1 MVRFIIPAMP
11 RICIVPRTEGVGGMA
26 SFRLKLEAGLTR
38 RGIEVGHDPGEKSDA
53 VLVIGG
59 TRELPGLWRAK
70 RRGTRIVHRLD
81 GINWV
86 HRVRRISSP
95 QGTPRRLWLRSESA
109 NLLLAFIRRRMAD
122 RVVYQSNFVRDWW
135 TRWYGPVRAPGTV
148 IYNGVDLGIYTPSG
162 DEMPPADSVRVMVVE
177 GSLADGQEA
186 GLPWAVEFAE
196 ALAQRISA
204 PVELFIAA
212 RVTPGQ
218 QAHWGKFSPVP
229 VTFLGVTP
237 REQIPAL
244 NRAAH
249 IYFSAEV
256 NPPCPNSVIEA
267 LACGLPVA
275 GFVMGALPE
284 LVTPEAGCIVPY
296 GGDPWKLDRPDI
308 AGLASAAAVVL
319 GKRPLPQPQGLP
331 LQQPQGLPRYRAG
344 ARARAESA
352 FGVDE
357 MVEKYLRV
365 LLD

>member
-1 MVRFIIPAMP
+1 MP
-11 RICIVPRTEGVGGMA
+11 RICIVPRIEGVGGMA
-26 SFRLKLEAGLTR
+26 SFRLKLEAGLAR
-38 RGIEVGHDPGEKSDA
+38 RGIEVTHDPGQKSDA

-59 TRELPGLWRAK
+59 TREVPGLWRAK

-86 HRVRRISSP
+86 HRVRR
-95 QGTPRRLWLRSESA
+95 TPRRLWLRSESA
-109 NLLLAFIRRRMAD
+109 NLLLAFIRRRLAD

-135 TRWYGPVRAPGTV
+135 MRWYGPVHAPGTV

-196 ALAQRISA
+196 ALAQRISV
-204 PVELFIAA
+204 PVELFVAA

-218 QAHWGKFSPVP
+218 QAHWGRFSPVP
-229 VTFLGVTP
+229 VTFLGVTA

-244 NRAAH
+244 NRSAH

-267 LACGLPVA
+267 LACGLPVV

-308 AGLASAAAVVL
+308 AGLASAAAGVL
-319 GKRPLPQPQGLP
+319 GKQPLPQPQGLS
-331 LQQPQGLPRYRAG
+331 RYRAG

-352 FGVDE
+352 FGVDQ
-357 MVEKYLRV
+357 MVEKYLHV

>member
-1 MVRFIIPAMP
+1 MP

-26 SFRLKLEAGLTR
+26 SFRLKLEAGLAR
-38 RGIEVGHDPGEKSDA
+38 RGMEVTHDLAEKSDA
-53 VLVIGG
+53 LLVIGG
-59 TRELPGLWRAK
+59 TREVRGLWRAK

-81 GINWV
+81 GINWA
-86 HRVRRISSP
+86 HRARRTSP
-95 QGTPRRLWLRSESA
+95 RLWLRSESA
-109 NLLLAFIRRRMAD
+109 NLLLAFIRRRLAD

-135 TRWYGPVRAPGTV
+135 MRRYGPVRAPGTV

-162 DEMPPADSVRVMVVE
+162 DEIPPADSVRVMVVE

-186 GLPWAVEFAE
+186 GLPWAVGFAE
-196 ALAQRISA
+196 ALAQRMAS
-204 PVELFIAA
+204 PLELLIAA
-212 RVTPGQ
+212 RVTAGQ
-218 QAHWGKFSPVP
+218 QAHWGKFSSVP

-237 REQIPAL
+237 REEIPAL
-244 NRAAH
+244 DRSAH

-275 GFVMGALPE
+275 GFAMGALPE

-296 GGDPWKLDRPDI
+296 GGDPWKLDRPDLSS
-308 AGLASAAAVVL
+308 LASAATAVL
-319 GKRPLPQPQGLP
+319 AE
-331 LQQPQGLPRYRAG
+331 LPRYRAG

-352 FGVDE
+352 FGVE
-357 MVEKYLRV
+357 HMLEEYLQV